1 MSQFETIELE
11 IEGAVATLR
20 LNRPERMNSFN
31 VEMHKELQ
39 AALDQVEDNGSVR
52 ALLLTGNGRGFCA
65 GQDLADRSVSPGGE
79 AVDLGET
86 VDAYWNPLIRRIS
99 DMDIPVVCAVNGV
112 AAGAG
117 ANLALAC
124 DIVIAAQSAKFI
136 QSFAHV
142 GLIPDSGGTWFL
154 PKLIGHA
161 RAMAIT
167 LTATPVMSTQA
178 EEWGMIWRAV
188 DDDAL
193 AEEARNL
200 VSSLASGATRGLVAT
215 KRRILQSWANSL
227 DIELD
232 RERDAMRELGF
243 SADYQEGVAAFIQKR
258 KPNFKGE

>member
-1 MSQFETIELE
+1 MSQFLTIELK
-11 IEGAVATLR
+11 IEDGFATLK

-31 VEMHKELQ
+31 SEMHKEMQ
-39 AALDQVEDNGSVR
+39 VALDQVAGDGSVR

-65 GQDLADRSVSPGGE
+65 GQDLADRSVSSGGE
-79 AVDLGET
+79 AVDLGDT
-86 VDAYWNPLIRRIS
+86 VHTYWNPLIRRIT
-99 DMDIPVVCAVNGV
+99 DMDVPVVCAVNGV

-124 DIVIAAQSAKFI
+124 DIVLAARSAKFI
-136 QSFAHV
+136 QSFAHI

-167 LTATPVMSTQA
+167 LTATPVIATQA
-178 EEWGMIWRAV
+178 EEWGMIWRAI

-193 AEEARNL
+193 SEEATNL

-215 KRRILQSWANSL
+215 KRRIQQAWTNSL
-227 DIELD
+227 DVELD
-232 RERDAMRELGF
+232 CERDVMRELGF

-258 KPNFKGE
+258 KPNFRGE